1 MKTHNFT
8 INLIAACAT
17 YTGIRGYFYRFFA
30 VLSTAALFSACAT
43 PQPPVAKAVYDFG
56 PPAQAAAALP
66 TGRTDLTPN
75 APALALMEIEAT
87 PALDGSAVLYRLE
100 YADALQLRPYTLA
113 RWSMPPARLVQQR
126 LRDAL
131 AARRP
136 VLQGADGGAAWQL
149 KLELDEFSQWFD
161 SPGSSAGMLRL
172 RATLLRAGQLVA
184 QRSFDS
190 RASAPS
196 ADAPGGVR
204 ALAAATDDAAQ
215 KINAWLAEQVK

>member
-1 MKTHNFT
+1 MKTHTFT
-8 INLIAACAT
+8 INTIAACALS
-17 YTGIRGYFYRFFA
+17 TGVLGSFYRFFA
-30 VLSTAALFSACAT
+30 VLGLATLLSACAT

-56 PPAQAAAALP
+56 PPAQAVTSSLNNAAAP
-66 TGRTDLTPN
+66 PS

-161 SPGSSAGMLRL
+161 SPGSSVGMLRL